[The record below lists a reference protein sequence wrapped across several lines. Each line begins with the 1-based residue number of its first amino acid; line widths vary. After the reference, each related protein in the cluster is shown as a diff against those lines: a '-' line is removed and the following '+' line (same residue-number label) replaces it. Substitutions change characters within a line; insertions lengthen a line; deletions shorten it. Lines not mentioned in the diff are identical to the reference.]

1 MENTTEIKV
10 QTPEEK
16 AEEVMAEVLRMEE
29 KRLSLVDGEE
39 LVSAYDFPAD
49 SVEGEKSHQI
59 FLTTKRFV
67 HVQKTTTKRR
77 EAKKVSAFLISEI
90 DCIDSVI
97 AHRRHINWI
106 LVVLSALFAIAGVIV
121 GVAVTWYSYIG
132 AGVFLALSILALVL
146 PRECKV
152 FSLLISGL
160 AENRRTH
167 EVLKLGA
174 KALEDV
180 DGDEL
185 ESGDVEI
192 LEDVDVDML
201 DGLVCEIGAKVLEI
215 KERV

>member
-132 AGVFLALSILALVL
+132 AGVFLFQIPYDGSCHTVKSPVSAEQEHIRILLNQ
-146 PRECKV
+146 
-152 FSLLISGL
+152 LLYRFG
-160 AENRRTH
+160 
-167 EVLKLGA
+167 
-174 KALEDV
+174 
-180 DGDEL
+180 
-185 ESGDVEI
+185 
-192 LEDVDVDML
+192 
-201 DGLVCEIGAKVLEI
+201 
-215 KERV
+215 